1 MKLSLDHYRLL
12 GSSGLRVSPMCL
24 GTMTFGTQW
33 GWGASQDD
41 CQAMVRTYLERGGNF
56 IDTANKYTEGESERI
71 VGKLIEGKRERIVLS
86 TKYSLSTTAGD
97 PNACGNQRRNMV
109 YAIENSLQ
117 RLKTD
122 CIDLYWMHAWD
133 ALTPIQEVMRGLDD
147 LVRAG
152 KIVHIGVSDTPAWK
166 VAQGNTLAELRG
178 WSSFVAL
185 QCEYNLVERTPEREL
200 VPMARDL
207 RLGVMPWSPLAGGL
221 LTGKHAGPG
230 AGAEDSKRAALVRD
244 RLTPRVER
252 ILSALR
258 EVAGECGCSMARA
271 ALSWV
276 STQPGVA
283 SVLLGARTAAQLEDN
298 LASLE
303 VELASAQRDR
313 LDRASA
319 IELGF
324 PHEFLAS
331 ASVKDIVFGGTTVSA
346 AP

>member
-1 MKLSLDHYRLL
+1 MKLSLNHYRLL

-33 GWGASQDD
+33 GWGASYDD
-41 CQAMVRTYLERGGNF
+41 CQAMVATYLERGGNF

-71 VGKLIEGKRERIVLS
+71 VGKLIEGRRERIVLS
-86 TKYSLSTTAGD
+86 TKYSLSTSPGN
-97 PNACGNQRRNMV
+97 PNAGGNQRRNMV
-109 YAIENSLQ
+109 YAIEASLQ

-122 CIDLYWMHAWD
+122 RIDLYWMHAWD

-152 KIVHIGVSDTPAWK
+152 KIVHVGISDTPAWK
-166 VAQGNTLAELRG
+166 IAQGNTLADLRG

-207 RLGVMPWSPLAGGL
+207 RIGVMPWSPLAGGL
-221 LTGKHAGPG
+221 LTGKHAKGG
-230 AGAEDSKRAALVRD
+230 SDESKRAALVQD
-244 RLTPRVER
+244 RITPRVEH

-258 EVAGECGCSMARA
+258 EVADECGCSMARA
-271 ALSWV
+271 ALAWV

-283 SVLLGARTAAQLEDN
+283 SVLLGARTGAQLADN

-303 VELASAQRDR
+303 VELSSAQRDR

-331 ASVKDIVFGGTTVSA
+331 DAVKDIVFGGTNVSA